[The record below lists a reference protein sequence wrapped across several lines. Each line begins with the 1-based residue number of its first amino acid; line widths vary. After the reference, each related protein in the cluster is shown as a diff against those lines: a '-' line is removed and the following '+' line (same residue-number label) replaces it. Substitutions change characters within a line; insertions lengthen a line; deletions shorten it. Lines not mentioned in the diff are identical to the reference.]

1 MSSENPLHEAMR
13 KFAIQDVFLCDSNV
27 WSSRKIALGAPIK
40 DPSVNFKL
48 NENTE
53 CAVLEVDGVDNT
65 RVFAIQYFVGTFVR
79 VIAGPAPEGE
89 PNEDQ
94 LVATI
99 AATFLVRYL
108 SETQPSENMLK
119 AFNDNAIHHA
129 WPYWREYVE
138 SITTRL
144 RVPTV
149 VIPLRV
155 VATLGPSAS
164 PEKSAEA

>member
-1 MSSENPLHEAMR
+1 M
-13 KFAIQDVFLCDSNV
+13 
-27 WSSRKIALGAPIK
+27 
-40 DPSVNFKL
+40 
-48 NENTE
+48 
-53 CAVLEVDGVDNT
+53 
-65 RVFAIQYFVGTFVR
+65 FAIQYFVGTFVS

-89 PNEDQ
+89 PSEDQ
-94 LVATI
+94 LVATV

-108 SETQPSENMLK
+108 SDMQPTEQMLQ

-155 VATLGPSAS
+155 VATPAPSAPP
-164 PEKSAEA
+164 PEKNAKG